1 MAPLSKDDII
11 LLGVPT
17 FSISLI
23 KRFFVN
29 HEVKVNED
37 EEELIGD
44 ETDILKVVKVKDD
57 GNNKVQFL
65 LFRLMLSILTLMRSK
80 EIFLRT
86 ELRWS

>member
-1 MAPLSKDDII
+1 M
-11 LLGVPT
+11 LGVPT

-65 LFRLMLSILTLMRSK
+65 LFRLMLSILTPMRSK

>member
-65 LFRLMLSILTLMRSK
+65 LFRLMLSILTPMRSK

>member
-11 LLGVPT
+11 LLGIPT

-29 HEVKVNED
+29 HEVKVNDE

-57 GNNKVQFL
+57 GNNKINVEY
-65 LFRLMLSILTLMRSK
+65 SYSY
-80 EIFLRT
+80 EIEGYIFEDRV
-86 ELRWS
+86 